1 MFNDYF
7 ELSIA
12 VAKLIAVN
20 EVLRDHVPT
29 SVASEIDS
37 IARVVTTVVDHMRD
51 NN

>member
-7 ELSIA
+7 ELSVA

-37 IARVVTTVVDHMRD
+37 IARVITVVAGRMHVD
-51 NN
+51 